1 MNNTYKKNNLPQK
14 NIFIKNL
21 NIKNKIVPFNLQENS
36 VGDIKYFPAD
46 SKEWKNKIYFFNYN
60 YMKNLFT
67 YDLNLYKLIKT
78 YFSMYLKKGL
88 VSNRYLS
95 AKRKNL
101 SLNKVYISKPEIKHT
116 NSKAVITIYVYNREK
131 LSISNNM
138 EERKL
143 KYLINSLKKV
153 IIKLESI
160 FINETSF
167 NNKDT
172 FLKNLFYFK
181 SIFKLIVLKKLN
193 FIRKLK
199 FKLNLNDYK
208 FKDIF
213 LFKLS
218 TLISKFYNQK
228 IEFNIINLKSLRLNP
243 DIFTEYLKLKLRK
256 NRRNVLKRMNYIINN
271 VRLPNTNTIIERAR
285 LSKSINFNLIEN
297 KYKSINL
304 NSILNKNNLDE
315 TLNNLYE
322 KIQKNFIFN
331 LIKYKNIGGI
341 RLEIK
346 GRLTKRYRADRAVYK
361 VKVKGGLRNIDSCY
375 KGLSTVNFRGYSNS
389 GMEYS
394 IKKGKRR
401 IGAFAIKGWISG
413 K

>member
-1 MNNTYKKNNLPQK
+1 
-14 NIFIKNL
+14 
-21 NIKNKIVPFNLQENS
+21 
-36 VGDIKYFPAD
+36 
-46 SKEWKNKIYFFNYN
+46 
-60 YMKNLFT
+60 MKNLFT

-394 IKKGKRR
+394 IKRGKRR
-401 IGAFAIKGWISG
+401 IGAFAIKG
-413 K
+413 